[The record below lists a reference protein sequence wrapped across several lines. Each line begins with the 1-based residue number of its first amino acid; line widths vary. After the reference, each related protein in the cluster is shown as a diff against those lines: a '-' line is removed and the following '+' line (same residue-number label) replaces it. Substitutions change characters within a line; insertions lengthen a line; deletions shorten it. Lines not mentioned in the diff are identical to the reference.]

1 MNGLDCLK
9 SYLDALLAF
18 SVAFQTQ
25 FWDFS
30 GVIHIFGLHEW
41 IKCFLQKQ
49 KLIDLAMKNC
59 LQCSMDIHPCVERDW
74 KTRFFATLL
83 LTCLLHSILAF
94 QLLRYPWI
102 FHNRLKAYA
111 SMPCLKFKNTF
122 FPMHDACLLWSLQK
136 RKCAILGFYDLN
148 KTDDLKN
155 LRLWA
160 FRPCE
165 LR

>member
-41 IKCFLQKQ
+41 IKYILQKQ

-83 LTCLLHSILAF
+83 LTCCCIPYLHFSFWDIPEFSIIDW
-94 QLLRYPWI
+94 R
-102 FHNRLKAYA
+102 H
-111 SMPCLKFKNTF
+111 MPLCLVWSSRTLF

-148 KTDDLKN
+148 KTDDLEN

>member
-9 SYLDALLAF
+9 SYLDALLGVF
-18 SVAFQTQ
+18 SLLFAVAFQTQ

-59 LQCSMDIHPCVERDW
+59 LQCSMDIHPCVEADW
-74 KTRFFATLL
+74 KTRFF
-83 LTCLLHSILAF
+83 CNIIIDMLHFILAF

-122 FPMHDACLLWSLQK
+122 FSYAWCMSIMISSKEEMRNPRVLWPKQNWWL
-136 RKCAILGFYDLN
+136 RKSKTLGF
-148 KTDDLKN
+148 
-155 LRLWA
+155 
-160 FRPCE
+160 
-165 LR
+165 

>member
-41 IKCFLQKQ
+41 IKCFLYK
-49 KLIDLAMKNC
+49 KLIDLSMKNC
-59 LQCSMDIHPCVERDW
+59 LQCSMDIHPCVETEIEKRDFLQHYYW
-74 KTRFFATLL
+74 HV
-83 LTCLLHSILAF
+83 CCIPYLHFSFWDIPEFSIIDW
-94 QLLRYPWI
+94 RHI
-102 FHNRLKAYA
+102 H
-111 SMPCLKFKNTF
+111 MPCLKFKNTF

-148 KTDDLKN
+148 KTDGLEN
-155 LRLWA
+155 LTLG
-160 FRPCE
+160 F
-165 LR
+165 